1 MANDASGLN
10 RIEAVASVVRD
21 AAAGI
26 ARGVQRSVDERFMAQ
41 AVELARS
48 AAGWTNPNP
57 LVGAVVVK
65 AGRVIGAGCHER
77 FGEAHAERNALAAC
91 VAAGED
97 PAGATVYVTLEP
109 CSHTGHQPPCADALV
124 DAGVSR
130 VVIGSR
136 DPNPLVSG
144 RGVARLRAA
153 GIQVDQDCLRS
164 ECDALNPAF
173 FHYITRRRPYVVA
186 KWAMTADG
194 KIATST
200 GDARWVSG
208 EESRADVHEL
218 RHRLASIC
226 VGVNT
231 VLADDP
237 LLTCRREG
245 ASRQPLRVIVDSNL
259 RIPLESALVRT
270 AREVPVLVAYAADP
284 HGKRE
289 ALEAAGVALA
299 CLPAA
304 DGRVDFAALLDYLGE
319 REVDS
324 MLLEGGATL
333 LASAFAEGLVNEA
346 IAYVAPKIVGGS
358 DAKTPVASLG
368 VELMANALPLGAP
381 RVEVLGSDVK
391 LTYCLMQPSHSE
403 GDR

>member
-1 MANDASGLN
+1 
-10 RIEAVASVVRD
+10 
-21 AAAGI
+21 
-26 ARGVQRSVDERFMAQ
+26 
-41 AVELARS
+41 
-48 AAGWTNPNP
+48 
-57 LVGAVVVK
+57 
-65 AGRVIGAGCHER
+65 
-77 FGEAHAERNALAAC
+77 
-91 VAAGED
+91 
-97 PAGATVYVTLEP
+97 
-109 CSHTGHQPPCADALV
+109 
-124 DAGVSR
+124 
-130 VVIGSR
+130 
-136 DPNPLVSG
+136 
-144 RGVARLRAA
+144 VARLRAA
-153 GIQVDQDCLRS
+153 GIRVDQDCLRS
-164 ECDALNPAF
+164 ECDTLNPAF

-194 KIATST
+194 KITTST

-237 LLTCRREG
+237 LLTCRRAGE
-245 ASRQPLRVIVDSNL
+245 SRQPLRVIVDSNL

-270 AREVPVLVAYAADP
+270 AREVPVLVAYAADS

-289 ALEAAGVALA
+289 ALEAAGIRLA

-333 LASAFAEGLVNEA
+333 LASAFAGGFVNEA
-346 IAYVAPKIVGGS
+346 IAYVAPKIVGG
-358 DAKTPVASLG
+358 DAKTPVAGLG

-391 LTYCLMQPSHSE
+391 LTYSLMQPSRAE